1 MTIHTKCVSL
11 AAVAVMILTGLG
23 VASQEP
29 PAPPAGEQ
37 SQQAEPAAASEANVI
52 LKEGT
57 EVRLKLAQS
66 LTSKTATVGE
76 PVEFVVAEDLAV
88 GESIVARKGTR
99 ALGTV
104 AEGKKT
110 EKQRREARQLSMRF
124 DHMKVGNATVT
135 LRGEQASAGKRNA
148 GKMVAFTILFGVS
161 GLLMSSDKKFVLP
174 EGTPVTAYVDQD
186 VELPIIATV
195 PAPAENPVA
204 PEPGKVDPEDSAA
217 P

>member
-11 AAVAVMILTGLG
+11 VVLGVMTFNGLG

-29 PAPPAGEQ
+29 SALPAGQ
-37 SQQAEPAAASEANVI
+37 HDQQAEPAAASEASVI

-76 PVEFVVAEDLAV
+76 PVEFVVAEDLTV

-104 AEGKKT
+104 AEGKKS

-124 DHMKVGNATVT
+124 DRMKVGNAIVT
-135 LRGEQASAGKRNA
+135 LRGEQSSAGKRNA
-148 GKMVAFTILFGVS
+148 GKMVAFTILFGLS
-161 GLLMSSDKKFVLP
+161 GLLMSSDKKFVVP

-186 VELPIIATV
+186 VELPVIAIAQ
-195 PAPAENPVA
+195 APMENPVA
-204 PEPGKVDPEDSAA
+204 PEPGKADSADSAA